1 MMNRNNENQHR
12 RRIKTTCAVI
22 GVGAFAAL
30 AALGVA
36 AGNHQAPASSYQASS
51 GDAPANTT
59 YSQPSVPTMNMGATA
74 TFTAPGTE
82 APTSMAAPL
91 IKAAPYS
98 GG

>member
-1 MMNRNNENQHR
+1 MINHNNENRHR
-12 RRIKTTCAVI
+12 RGIKTTCAVI
-22 GVGAFAAL
+22 GAGAFAAL

-36 AGNHQAPASSYQASS
+36 AGIHPAPASINQASS
-51 GDAPANTT
+51 GDAPTNTT

>member
-1 MMNRNNENQHR
+1 MMNRNNGNKHPR
-12 RRIKTTCAVI
+12 RVRATCAVV

-36 AGNHQAPASSYQASS
+36 AGNHPAPASSYQASS
-51 GDAPANTT
+51 GDAPTNTT

-74 TFTAPGTE
+74 TFSAPGTE

>member
-1 MMNRNNENQHR
+1 MINRNNENQHR
-12 RRIKTTCAVI
+12 RGINKTCAVI
-22 GVGAFAAL
+22 GAGAFATL

-36 AGNHQAPASSYQASS
+36 TGATAGPASVYRASS

-59 YSQPSVPTMNMGATA
+59 YAQPSVPTMNMGATA

-91 IKAAPYS
+91 VKAAPYS

>member
-1 MMNRNNENQHR
+1 MMNRNNGNQHR
-12 RRIKTTCAVI
+12 RGVKTTCAVI
-22 GVGAFAAL
+22 GVSAFAAL

-36 AGNHQAPASSYQASS
+36 AGIHPAPASSYRASS
-51 GDAPANTT
+51 GDAPTNTT